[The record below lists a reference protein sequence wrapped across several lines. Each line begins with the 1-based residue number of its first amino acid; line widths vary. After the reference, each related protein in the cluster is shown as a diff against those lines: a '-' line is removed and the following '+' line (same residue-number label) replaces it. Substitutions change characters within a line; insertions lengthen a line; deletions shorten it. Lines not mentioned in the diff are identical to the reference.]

1 MQLAEWLRAGEARL
15 AGAPHPERAR
25 RDAETLLRAR
35 LGRDLAFLLIHG
47 DDALSAED
55 AEAYEKMLAR
65 REAGEPIQYIL
76 GEAEFYGLLF
86 RVTPAVL
93 IPRPETEHLV
103 EKALLLVQDDAALRI
118 ADVGTGSGA
127 LAVTLAAQFQQA
139 QVAAIDLS
147 SEALAVAQE
156 NAALNGVAGRI
167 RFFAGDLLAPV
178 ADERFDLIVSNPP
191 YIPEEDRATLAVEVR
206 AHEPELALF
215 AGADGLDIYRRLIPA
230 AFAALEPGGW
240 LLLEI
245 GYGQSEAIAALMA
258 AAGFGEVGFTADL
271 QGIPR
276 VAAGQRPRDGRD
288 SASAA
293 RSR

>member
-1 MQLAEWLRAGEARL
+1 VRVGEWIEAGEQRL
-15 AGAPHPERAR
+15 TRAAHPERAR
-25 RDAETLLRAR
+25 RDAETLVLAR
-35 LGRDLAFLLIHG
+35 LGRDRAYLLTHG
-47 DDALSAED
+47 EDELRAADAA
-55 AEAYEKMLAR
+55 ACEAMLAR
-65 REAGEPIQYIL
+65 RVAGEPIQYIL
-76 GEAEFYGLLF
+76 GEAEFYGLAF

-103 EKALLLVQDDAALRI
+103 EKALSLVAKNAVLRI
-118 ADVGTGSGA
+118 ADIGTGSGA
-127 LAVTLAAQFQQA
+127 IAVTLAAELPQA
-139 QVAAIDLS
+139 QLTAVDLS
-147 SEALAVAQE
+147 LAALAVAQE

-178 ADERFDLIVSNPP
+178 AGERFDLIASNPP

-215 AGADGLDIYRRLIPA
+215 AGADGLAVYRRLIPA

-245 GYGQSEAIAALMA
+245 GYGQSEAMAALLSAHGFA
-258 AAGFGEVGFTADL
+258 AVGFTADL

-276 VAAGQRPRDGRD
+276 VAAGQRPRD
-288 SASAA
+288 
-293 RSR
+293 